1 MIETIQNIVPEL
13 QGRVRAGRLECR
25 STVETE
31 AAVVFSKLQ
40 DFGGEGWACLTDN
53 PVVVRFEQS
62 KPLADTASTSR
73 WIDSAEAADG
83 AKSLHI
89 ARCAAGWTL
98 TQIALAD
105 PQTPE
110 DVIVESNLKA
120 RDGRADLAYETS
132 WQLQEKSGVKE
143 VRPVAFRFAGFAPKK
158 EK

>member
-1 MIETIQNIVPEL
+1 MIETIQEIVPKL

-25 STVETE
+25 STMETE
-31 AAVVFSKLQ
+31 AAVVFRKLQ
-40 DFGGEGWACLTDN
+40 DFGGEGWVCLTDN
-53 PVVVRFEQS
+53 PVAVRFGLS
-62 KPLADTASTSR
+62 KPLAETASTSR
-73 WIDSAEAADG
+73 WIVSAEAANG

-98 TQIALAD
+98 TQIVFAD

-120 RDGRADLAYETS
+120 RDDRADLIYETS
-132 WQLQEKSGVKE
+132 WQLQEQSGLME
-143 VRPVAFRFAGFAPKK
+143 IRPVAFRFAGFALKK